1 MFRLVYKDYIES
13 ALATVLQIVEE
24 ADDDNGD
31 VLVFLP
37 GQEEIEDLATLLKK
51 ELQEDK
57 DILARTLKQ
66 VEGSGS
72 KNGGGDIVQ
81 KIDGIG
87 TDLTSGKVASIV
99 NGIMVCVL
107 YAALPPEAQMMAFA
121 PKPQGCS
128 RKVILAT
135 NIAET
140 SG

>member
-1 MFRLVYKDYIES
+1 M
-13 ALATVLQIVEE
+13 LQIVEE
-24 ADDDNGD
+24 AEDDTGD

-66 VEGSGS
+66 VEGSG
-72 KNGGGDIVQ
+72 DVVQ

-87 TDLTSGKVASIV
+87 TDLSSGKVASIV

-107 YAALPPEAQMMAFA
+107 YAALPPEAQMLAFA
-121 PKPQGCS
+121 PKPQGCA

>member
-1 MFRLVYKDYIES
+1 M
-13 ALATVLQIVEE
+13 LQIVEE
-24 ADDDNGD
+24 ADEDNGD

-72 KNGGGDIVQ
+72 KSGGGDIVQ
-81 KIDGIG
+81 NIDGIG

>member
-1 MFRLVYKDYIES
+1 M
-13 ALATVLQIVEE
+13 LQIVEG

-37 GQEEIEDLATLLKK
+37 GQEEIEDLATLLTK

-66 VEGSGS
+66 VEGR
-72 KNGGGDIVQ
+72 GDIVQ
-81 KIDGIG
+81 NIDGMG
-87 TDLTSGKVASIV
+87 TDLSSGKVASIV

-107 YAALPPEAQMMAFA
+107 YAALPPEAQMLAFA

-140 SG
+140 SGMITCT